1 MDISTNRISLT
12 FDDAERME
20 KKNVSVQ
27 DAKDGGISQIQVGA
41 TMDCS
46 VQEAGKHH
54 IVYTEAEAK
63 QLQKQNMVPLDDA
76 QMSPADFISR
86 CMTGK
91 DAKAVSEDGTPLEEY
106 TSSQL
111 ERAVTR
117 IKAKQL
123 YDLCRLSKFGKI
135 RKRQNLDVLNL
146 GNALV
151 HILVQEN
158 REDCLC
164 FGRILAEE
172 VFLFHVVCSLFS
184 RSFNKNYKGL
194 IL

>member
-63 QLQKQNMVPLDDA
+63 QLQKQNMAEAIMLYV
-76 QMSPADFISR
+76 MGR
-86 CMTGK
+86 
-91 DAKAVSEDGTPLEEY
+91 Y
-106 TSSQL
+106 TYEKES
-111 ERAVTR
+111 
-117 IKAKQL
+117 
-123 YDLCRLSKFGKI
+123 DCRTI
-135 RKRQNLDVLNL
+135 RRP
-146 GNALV
+146 
-151 HILVQEN
+151 
-158 REDCLC
+158 DC
-164 FGRILAEE
+164 G
-172 VFLFHVVCSLFS
+172 H
-184 RSFNKNYKGL
+184 
-194 IL
+194 

>member
-1 MDISTNRISLT
+1 M
-12 FDDAERME
+12 
-20 KKNVSVQ
+20 SVQ

-106 TSSQL
+106 LHLTGGRSQVERTSRS
-111 ERAVTR
+111 R
-117 IKAKQL
+117 
-123 YDLCRLSKFGKI
+123 RLSSVKCQNSGKKM
-135 RKRQNLDVLNL
+135 RR
-146 GNALV
+146 
-151 HILVQEN
+151 
-158 REDCLC
+158 
-164 FGRILAEE
+164 
-172 VFLFHVVCSLFS
+172 
-184 RSFNKNYKGL
+184 
-194 IL
+194 

>member
-12 FDDAERME
+12 FDDTERME

-117 IKAKQL
+117 IKKERHEKQEAVEREVSKQREKDEAVSKNAAQLAVDGNVPDAVIDRLLDSDLPVTEENVAK
-123 YDLCRLSKFGKI
+123 LSHAV
-135 RKRQNLDVLNL
+135 DM
-146 GNALV
+146 A
-151 HILVQEN
+151 
-158 REDCLC
+158 
-164 FGRILAEE
+164 
-172 VFLFHVVCSLFS
+172 S
-184 RSFNKNYKGL
+184 
-194 IL
+194 